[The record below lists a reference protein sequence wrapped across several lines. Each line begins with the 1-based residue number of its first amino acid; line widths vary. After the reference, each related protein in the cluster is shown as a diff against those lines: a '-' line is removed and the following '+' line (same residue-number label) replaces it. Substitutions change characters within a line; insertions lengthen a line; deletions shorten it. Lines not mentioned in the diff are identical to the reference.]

1 MIKEMVSIIPQ
12 PIRIQKNEG
21 FFRLNT
27 DTKILFHSELKDI
40 SNFLISLLR
49 KSTGYDL
56 SSDLYQNE
64 GVNSINLLLDLKLNN
79 LPKEGYILEVSSE
92 RIKIRS
98 KSKNGIF
105 YGIQSLRQLF
115 PVEIETKQK
124 VNGVSWDFDCL
135 IVEDYP
141 RFAWRGF
148 MFDEARHFHGVRA
161 VKRLLDL
168 LALYKFNKFHWHL
181 TDDQGWR
188 IEIKKYPQ
196 LIKIGSKRKG
206 TQIGGIKSFITRQ
219 RSYEAH
225 EGYYTREELLE
236 VVNYAKNLFIDIIP
250 EIDMPG
256 HTMAMI
262 ASYPEYSCTGGPF
275 EVSTTWGIKKDVLCP
290 GKERTFE
297 FIENILSEII
307 EIFPYRVL
315 HIGGDEVPKSRW
327 KKCFDCQARM
337 RTMNLSDE
345 KQLQDYFTNRIAKF
359 LVEKG
364 RTPMGWN
371 EILHKGLILDMIGQ
385 HWLKGDEQVEKHLRS
400 GRKFVISRFFYYYL
414 DYDYSMTP
422 LSKTYNFEPIPS
434 TLEPEYHDNIIGIE
448 APLWTEWIPNQNR
461 IDWQTFPRLIA
472 VSETAW
478 SQIKNKNYQSFKK
491 RLEFHLNRLELLDVG
506 FADRKEFDPS
516 FIRRMLLPL
525 KVLKDP
531 NS

>member
-1 MIKEMVSIIPQ
+1 MVSIIPQ
-12 PIRIQKNEG
+12 PVEIQENEG

-27 DTKILFHSELKDI
+27 DTRILYHSELKDV
-40 SNFLISLLR
+40 SNFLISILR
-49 KSTGYDL
+49 ISTGINF

-64 GVNSINLLLDLKLNN
+64 EVNSISLLLNLELNEI
-79 LPKEGYILEVSSE
+79 PTEGYVLEVSSE
-92 RIKIRS
+92 RIIIRS

-115 PVEIETKQK
+115 PVEIERKQE
-124 VNGVSWDFDCL
+124 VSGIDWDVACL
-135 IVEDYP
+135 IVKDYP

-148 MFDEARHFHGVRA
+148 MFDEARHFHGVIA

-168 LALYKFNKFHWHL
+168 LAVYKINKFHWHL

-188 IEIKKYPQ
+188 IEIRKYPK
-196 LIKIGSKRKG
+196 LVKIGSKRKG
-206 TQIGGIKSFITRQ
+206 TQIGRIKSFITRQ
-219 RSYEAH
+219 RSNESH
-225 EGYYTREELLE
+225 EGYYTREELIE

-250 EIDMPG
+250 EVDMPG

-290 GKERTFE
+290 GKEKTFE

-327 KKCFDCQARM
+327 KKCLDCQTRKKS
-337 RTMNLSDE
+337 MNLSDE
-345 KQLQDYFTNRIAKF
+345 KQLQDYFINRVAKF

-371 EILHKGLILDMIGQ
+371 EVLHEGLILDMIGQ
-385 HWLKGDEQVEKHLRS
+385 HWLKGDEQVEEHLRS

-422 LSKTYNFEPIPS
+422 LSKTYNLEPIPS
-434 TLEPEYHDNIIGIE
+434 TLETDYYENIIGIE

-478 SQIKNKNYQSFKK
+478 SQIKHKNYQSFKK
-491 RLEFHLNRLELLDVG
+491 RLDLHLDRLELLGVE
-506 FADRKEFDPS
+506 FADRKEFDPR

-531 NS
+531 NR